1 MFQLNEA
8 DVLLG
13 RVSVSGTLRRNIV
26 IIIMAEP
33 RTEGGICPGDVGPV
47 CSSAKWKLP

>member
-8 DVLLG
+8 DALLG

-26 IIIMAEP
+26 IIIMTEP
-33 RTEGGICPGDVGPV
+33 GTEGGFCLGDVGPN
-47 CSSAKWKLP
+47 